1 MSLGLEDQLVGPPLT
16 VAVSF
21 VRNYFRK
28 TSPILSEIFDVR
40 ARVSGVPTIP
50 RLQTLRVAA
59 LASVLH

>member
-1 MSLGLEDQLVGPPLT
+1 MSLGLEDQLVGNALT

-21 VRNYFRK
+21 VCTYFRK
-28 TSPILSEIFDVR
+28 ASPILSEIFDVR
-40 ARVSGVPTIP
+40 ARVYGVPTTP